1 MTSADAET
9 LPFWR
14 EKASGGLGGLRFL
27 RKKALTA
34 NAGEL
39 RSAGQPMAAAPY
51 TLGDTPIICR
61 GIRSP
66 HSVKG
71 LGIFYERLDST
82 GVS

>member
-1 MTSADAET
+1 M

-14 EKASGGLGGLRFL
+14 EKASGGLGGLGFL
-27 RKKALTA
+27 RGESLSASVV
-34 NAGEL
+34 EL
-39 RSAGQPMAAAPY
+39 RSAGQPGECPY